1 MAKYIVN
8 VLGLQGRGKKV
19 FSAGDVIQDNQLPEN
34 NAKELVKK
42 GFLKPAKLTAKEKKL
57 KDASLK
63 VKEAKVNLEAAN
75 AELEGLE
82 GDEGRDELEKK
93 VEVAKQE
100 LAEANE
106 ALKKLTK

>member
-1 MAKYIVN
+1 MTKYIVN

-19 FSAGDVIQDNQLPEN
+19 FGAGEVVQDNQLPED

-57 KDASLK
+57 DDAQQK
-63 VKEAKVNLEAAN
+63 IDEAKINLEAAN
-75 AELEGLE
+75 AELN
-82 GDEGRDELEKK
+82 DADDDADTDELVKK
-93 VEVAKQE
+93 VEAAE
-100 LAEANE
+100 GDLADAED